1 MAINFR
7 KLKSQLSHSSRRLK
21 MATSSSQQT
30 NRRITGYS
38 VLQNVEVNVGYYL
51 H

>member
-1 MAINFR
+1 MD
-7 KLKSQLSHSSRRLK
+7 
-21 MATSSSQQT
+21 TSSSQQMS
-30 NRRITGYS
+30 RRITGYS